1 MKEVKN
7 EQPNRYHLI
16 AKPKNCK
23 NINDLLSTDHQ
34 YLNLSKVIFIEIPS
48 IDGELNQIAPKKF
61 SRVTKGKQKIE
72 NATKTK
78 LALIDLYVLDH
89 SREAGE
95 QEFRDYLNHSCGYE
109 IPEDYDFSIVYRMKN
124 REYVFRYL
132 EPIYGNITSIS
143 NFLEPFAM
151 TEYESRFYPQ
161 EMAQRRMMENPI
173 WQNYYHK
180 MIKEDIHTKATLV
193 SLFNEWEDKRGSVNK
208 KRKKDAKDEFLK
220 MLRHQGEVNINFLPQ
235 LTNQP
240 LSVVMYACQLYP
252 NNEYASNVL
261 KTKFSRYKDLR
272 GYLLFRYKY
281 FENKKMNEIRQEL
294 KKMKTGS
301 FAKDLIVPGIA
312 ELCGTMNPS
321 FYELLRYTDY
331 TLDDFKKIPLLEIAL
346 NQLLRDQSDWNYA
359 YEIQR
364 EIKKVKE
371 KDEPDVIVP
380 TTIHYLDS
388 FGISREKRVYIEHE
402 DERLLP
408 EDFISEEIEPEIDA
422 PMVKRKIR

>member
-1 MKEVKN
+1 
-7 EQPNRYHLI
+7 
-16 AKPKNCK
+16 
-23 NINDLLSTDHQ
+23 
-34 YLNLSKVIFIEIPS
+34 
-48 IDGELNQIAPKKF
+48 
-61 SRVTKGKQKIE
+61 
-72 NATKTK
+72 
-78 LALIDLYVLDH
+78 
-89 SREAGE
+89 
-95 QEFRDYLNHSCGYE
+95 
-109 IPEDYDFSIVYRMKN
+109 
-124 REYVFRYL
+124 
-132 EPIYGNITSIS
+132 
-143 NFLEPFAM
+143 M

-161 EMAQRRMMENPI
+161 EIAQRRMMENPI

-180 MIKEDIHTKATLV
+180 MIKDDIHKKATLV

-208 KRKKDAKDEFLK
+208 KRKKDSKDEFLEI
-220 MLRHQGEVNINFLPQ
+220 LRHQGEVNTDFLPQ
-235 LTNQP
+235 LSNQP

-252 NNEYASNVL
+252 NNEYAENVL

-281 FENKKMNEIRQEL
+281 FENKKMNEIREEL
-294 KKMKTGS
+294 KKMKAGS
-301 FAKDLIVPGIA
+301 FAEDLIVPGIA

-321 FYELLRYTDY
+321 FYELLRHTDY

-388 FGISREKRVYIEHE
+388 FGVPRERRVYIEHE
-402 DERLLP
+402 EERLLP
-408 EDFISEEIEPEIDA
+408 EDFIPEEIEPEIDA